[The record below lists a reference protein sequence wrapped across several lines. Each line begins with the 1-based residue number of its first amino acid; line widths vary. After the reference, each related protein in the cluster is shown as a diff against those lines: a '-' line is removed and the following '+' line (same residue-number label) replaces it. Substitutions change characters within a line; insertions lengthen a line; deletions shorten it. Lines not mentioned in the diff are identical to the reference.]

1 MRNSERELLDSW
13 VQEHPC
19 ERLID
24 IGMYTTQNK

>member
-1 MRNSERELLDSW
+1 MRNNERELLDSW

-24 IGMYTTQNK
+24 IGMSNK